1 LSCVQAKDISVIIQ
15 PAGHIIEARLRAM
28 LAKVTGEFQ
37 EGHEL
42 DDKTV
47 QESAKT
53 PDRPGAVTQGSD
65 GAFEEV
71 GVTGLS

>member
-1 LSCVQAKDISVIIQ
+1 
-15 PAGHIIEARLRAM
+15 M